1 MKLDVYENKALN
13 LTGTQPTQNENNVQ
27 NIEITVPEKY
37 KDFNKK
43 IVFILGDKVEWDFIP
58 ENNLYPI
65 TRKISKYKYVQFYIW
80 LTKSNV
86 DESNEDH
93 NVVEIKDGD
102 FRSITKE
109 LRFNE
114 NQDAS
119 DQISDEEI
127 GAVNKVINLLE
138 EEIIKVEN
146 LDLDIEK
153 VGNKSTVTI
162 TKKDGSKKSVEI
174 YDGQSGTGGGTSNY
188 NDLLNKPSINDVELS
203 GNKTLEELGI
213 QAKGNYIE
221 DSNYVH
227 TDNNYTNEDK
237 EKLDNV
243 RNYDDT
249 ELRNEIDSKANK
261 TDLHNHANKDIL
273 DNITSE
279 NINSWNNKSDFDG
292 DYNNLS
298 NLPIIPNKTSE
309 LKNDSDFITKAY
321 VDGLLGEINTEL
333 STLTTVGGGE

>member
-1 MKLDVYENKALN
+1 MKLDVYENKALK

-27 NIEITVPEKY
+27 NIEIHLPEKY

-43 IVFILGDKVEWDFIP
+43 IVFIMDNKVQWDFIP

-65 TRKISKYKYVQFYIW
+65 TKKISKYKHVQFYIW

-93 NVVEIKDGD
+93 NVVEIKDSD

-109 LRFNE
+109 LRFND

-119 DQISDEEI
+119 NEITEEEL
-127 GAVNKVINLLE
+127 GAVNKVVNLLE
-138 EEIIKVEN
+138 EEITKVEN

-162 TKKDGSKKSVEI
+162 TKKDGSRKSVEI
-174 YDGQSGTGGGTSNY
+174 YDGQSGEGGGTSDY

-213 QAKGNYIE
+213 QAKGTYIE

-237 EKLDNV
+237 KKLDNV

-249 ELRNEIDSKANK
+249 EIRTEINSKANK

-279 NINSWNNKSDFDG
+279 NIDSWNNKSDFDG

-298 NLPIIPNKTSE
+298 NLPTIPTKISE
-309 LKNDSDFITKAY
+309 LKNDSDFVTRTYADKLIGY
-321 VDGLLGEINTEL
+321 INIEL
-333 STLTTVGGGE
+333 STFTTVGGDE